1 MKRLLQTFFAVI
13 AVLVAS
19 VTYTCAA
26 DVYVTTLQ
34 DEDGP
39 MHVYID
45 DQSIARIQGN
55 NYVFDYAYVYERT
68 GESTRLKGAV
78 GSFYSP
84 YDVFYLDGEPYFV
97 SKMKPLGQ
105 KMAYAL
111 IEYLRTHR
119 ATISY

>member
-1 MKRLLQTFFAVI
+1 MKGLLRSFVAVM

-19 VTYTCAA
+19 ITYTFAA

-45 DQSIARIQGN
+45 DESIARIQGD
-55 NYVFDYAYVYERT
+55 NYVFDYAYVVEKT

-78 GSFYSP
+78 RSFRSP
-84 YDVFYLDGEPYFV
+84 YDIFYLNGEPYYV
-97 SKMKPLGQ
+97 SKMKPIGQ
-105 KMAYAL
+105 ELAHAL
-111 IEYLRTHR
+111 IGYLRTHA

>member
-1 MKRLLQTFFAVI
+1 MKRLLQTFFAII

-19 VTYTCAA
+19 VTYTFAA

-55 NYVFDYAYVYERT
+55 NYVFDYAYVVERT

-84 YDVFYLDGEPYFV
+84 YDVFYFIQNIV
-97 SKMKPLGQ
+97 FIHQIQQIKN
-105 KMAYAL
+105 
-111 IEYLRTHR
+111 
-119 ATISY
+119 

>member
-13 AVLVAS
+13 ALLVAS
-19 VTYTCAA
+19 VTYTFAT
-26 DVYVTTLQ
+26 DVYVATLQ

-45 DQSIARIQGN
+45 DESIARIQGD
-55 NYVFDYAYVYERT
+55 NYVFDYAYVVEKT

-78 GSFYSP
+78 RSFRSP
-84 YDVFYLDGEPYFV
+84 YDIFYLNGEPYYV
-97 SKMKPLGQ
+97 SKMKPIGQ
-105 KMAYAL
+105 KLAHAL
-111 IEYLRTHR
+111 IGYLRTHR